1 MSGLGGRLFD
11 TIRDE
16 AGLAYTVRTVDDF
29 RALSGSFLTY
39 TAFSPANEG
48 EVRRLLDAGVEG
60 LIRGELPE
68 DELTRARNSAVGR
81 RSVGMQ
87 TRRARTLEYA
97 RWILSGSGIEAARG
111 FSDRIA
117 GVDAEAIGAAA
128 RQYLDPE
135 SATIVVLRGR
145 E

>member
-1 MSGLGGRLFD
+1 
-11 TIRDE
+11 
-16 AGLAYTVRTVDDF
+16 
-29 RALSGSFLTY
+29 
-39 TAFSPANEG
+39 
-48 EVRRLLDAGVEG
+48 
-60 LIRGELPE
+60 
-68 DELTRARNSAVGR
+68 
-81 RSVGMQ
+81 MQ